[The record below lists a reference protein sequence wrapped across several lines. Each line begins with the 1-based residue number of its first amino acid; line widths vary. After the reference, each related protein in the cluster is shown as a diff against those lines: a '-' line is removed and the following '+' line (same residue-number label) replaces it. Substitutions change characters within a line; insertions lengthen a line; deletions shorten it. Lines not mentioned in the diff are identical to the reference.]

1 MAKRNRKHASTPSE
15 RVQKCRARLMDAG
28 GRRLE
33 VLLNPDATQALDEL
47 LAHHEGTLRS
57 CIEDVL
63 IRAAKRRKGIKK

>member
-1 MAKRNRKHASTPSE
+1 
-15 RVQKCRARLMDAG
+15 MDAG